1 MKSLAMKNIFIFFVS
16 CLIGSNSFSQDNLV
30 QNGGFENGEAN
41 WLLLGGD
48 NISYTIDNSST
59 VEGVNS
65 LKGEINQLGENP
77 WSIQIKNA
85 FGPVEEGKVYRAS
98 IWIKSATEGSTVNF
112 TIGKNTAN
120 YDEYASVYGM
130 SVTTEWTKYILEFV
144 AQVSTEDDI
153 ALAMHITNVDTYWFD
168 DFRVIEL
175 TDEVTDATINATGDR
190 VVLAFKMNLEAPD
203 ENDQLPFFVY
213 SPAYDYTVSRVSL
226 SNQATELHLHLAEL
240 IPADES
246 ITVQYIPGTLRTTAG
261 VEISAFTIDAVNN
274 SEVPDKITSTGDN
287 EDLRIYPIP
296 FYSQLTIENTGTHSI
311 KSIKIFSTSGRVLFH
326 LSDGFSSNIIQL
338 NLGQLDPGIYFLVI
352 EDQHRAIRVS
362 KIVKN

>member
-1 MKSLAMKNIFIFFVS
+1 MKSLLMKRILILFVS
-16 CLIGSNSFSQDNLV
+16 SLLAGNILSQENLV
-30 QNGGFENGEAN
+30 QNGGFEDGEAN

-48 NISYTIDNSST
+48 NISYTIDNSSA
-59 VEGVNS
+59 VEGSNS
-65 LKGEINQLGENP
+65 LKGEVNQLGDNP

-85 FGPVEEGKVYRAS
+85 FGPVEEGLVYQAS

-120 YDEYASVYGM
+120 YDEYASNYGM

-153 ALAMHITNVDTYWFD
+153 ALAMHITSIDTYWFD
-168 DFRVIEL
+168 DFRVVEL
-175 TDEVTDATINATGDR
+175 TDEVTDATVNAIGDR
-190 VVLAFKMNLEAPD
+190 VVLTFKMNLEAPD

-213 SPAYDYTVSRVSL
+213 SPTFDYTVSNVSL
-226 SNQATELHLHLAEL
+226 SNQATELQLHLTEI
-240 IPADES
+240 IPADED

-274 SEVPDKITSTGDN
+274 SEVPDEITNTGDN
-287 EDLRIYPIP
+287 EDFRIYPSP
-296 FYSQLTIENTGTHSI
+296 CYNQLTIENTGNNLV
-311 KSIKIFSTSGRVLFH
+311 KSIKIFNSNGKLLFH
-326 LSDGFSSNIIQL
+326 LSEGFGSDIIQL
-338 NLGQLDPGIYFLVI
+338 DLGQLYPGIYFLAI
-352 EDQHRAIRVS
+352 ENQHSTLRVS